1 MINGEID
8 IVNNSD
14 DTLETGT
21 RQFYVTRGLFLKK
34 KKKKIEETSR
44 KTPETII
51 VINRSKKKL

>member
-34 KKKKIEETSR
+34 KKKIEETSR